1 MVLEATSKRRLA
13 APWLSTGD
21 AGWRDKVMGSAGQA
35 LMRLRICD
43 GNARSCRA
51 KVLDT
56 QGDWS
61 AICGQRLYPGMEVSV
76 LADVLGDEGQQACLD
91 VLELSRQVSV
101 ETRHPIDGRW
111 FQLDVMVLNLAKL
124 EVGVSIQD
132 ITRRRERENELYEG
146 KLRYR
151 ALADGLPLPI
161 WVLTPDLKTQY
172 VNRFFNRFFGSA
184 NTEHSVIWEQ
194 LIHEEDHAGF
204 LEALLEATQFRRSCQ
219 FQVRG
224 RRNDGSWRWLDVV
237 GTPRHTTTGRFLGL
251 SCSMRDIT
259 DQREL
264 ELAREQLLDAERA
277 ARTEA
282 ENNIRTKDEFLA
294 MISHEL
300 RTPLTTVVGWSE
312 LLLERMDRNDRNYR
326 GMGVIVSGT
335 HALHQLINDMLDLG
349 GMLIG
354 KLQLSMQPLDVGTEI
369 RDAVQSLE
377 AQAGESGVRI
387 KLALPK
393 SRCLIHGD
401 RTRLQQVMWNLL
413 SNSLKFSEQSADR
426 WIRVALDIDSDHCRI
441 HVQDNGVGF
450 AEDFQPHLF
459 TRFRQADSTSTRRY
473 GGMGLGLSIVH
484 NIVEMHGGQVTAYS
498 EGIGQGATF
507 TVTLPLMERVYDSDS
522 SPHCIE
528 ERALPQAAGT
538 DSTALTGY
546 RILLV
551 DDQQPILD
559 YLRLALERHGA
570 KVQSTISA
578 TESLR
583 LLGGSPDLCCD
594 LVISDIGM
602 PLMDGYALARSIRE
616 DLKLD
621 PERLPMIALTALS
634 RPADCE
640 RALASGFQYV
650 VAKPCNLSELLA
662 AIGQCFAAVTGQ
674 MESRR

>member
-1 MVLEATSKRRLA
+1 MASERRVA
-13 APWLSTGD
+13 FPWFTGTD
-21 AGWRDKVMGSAGQA
+21 TGWRDSVMAAAGQA
-35 LMRLRICD
+35 LLRLRI
-43 GNARSCRA
+43 GAKNGKNCRA
-51 KVLDT
+51 RVLDT
-56 QGDWS
+56 QGDW
-61 AICGQRLYPGMEVSV
+61 AHVCGRRLYPGMDLSV
-76 LADVLGDEGQQACLD
+76 LSDVLGEAGQQACRD
-91 VLELSRQVSV
+91 VLEKSRQVRV
-101 ETRHPIDGRW
+101 EIRHPIDGRW
-111 FQLDVMVLNLAKL
+111 FQLDVVALNLRKREL
-124 EVGVSIQD
+124 GVIILD
-132 ITRRRERENELYEG
+132 ITSRRERENELYEG

-172 VNRFFNRFFGSA
+172 VNRFFSRFFGSA
-184 NTEHSVIWEQ
+184 NTETAVVWEQ

-204 LEALLEATQFRRSCQ
+204 LEALLEATKFRRSCQ
-219 FQVRG
+219 LQVRG
-224 RRNDGSWRWLDVV
+224 RRNDGNWRWLDVV

-282 ENNIRTKDEFLA
+282 ENNIRIKDEFLA

-393 SRCLIHGD
+393 STCLIHGD

-413 SNSLKFSEQSADR
+413 SNSLKFSEQSVDR
-426 WIRVALDIDSDHCRI
+426 WIRVALDIDNDHCRI

-450 AEDFQPHLF
+450 AADFQPHLF

-484 NIVEMHGGQVTAYS
+484 NIVEMHGGQIAAYS
-498 EGIGQGATF
+498 EGVGKGATF
-507 TVTLPLMERVYDSDS
+507 TVTLPLMERVYDNEG
-522 SPHCIE
+522 SPHCVE

-538 DSTALTGY
+538 DSTALAGY

-570 KVQSTISA
+570 QVQSTTSP
-578 TESLR
+578 TECLR
-583 LLGGSPDLCCD
+583 VLGGSPDLCCD

-616 DLKLD
+616 DLKLA

-640 RALASGFQYV
+640 RALASGFQQV